1 MQIIPSSGLQ
11 DAEIDQMVQDAEQHA
26 ADDLK
31 RKEDVEARNMADSS
45 VYAAEKFLADN
56 AEAIPDAQKTAVQAQ
71 IDVVKSAMEGGDTVA
86 MKESAGQLQNV
97 LQQAGAA
104 MYQQQGGTADPEAGG
119 FPGGDPG
126 AGPAGDSS
134 GGADDDVIEGEFSE

>member
-1 MQIIPSSGLQ
+1 MQKLTKWCS
-11 DAEIDQMVQDAEQHA
+11 DAEQHA

-56 AEAIPDAQKTAVQAQ
+56 AESIPDAQKTAVQAQ
-71 IDVVKSAMEGGDTVA
+71 IDVVKSAMEGGDTAA

-97 LQQAGAA
+97 LQEAGAA
-104 MYQQQGGTADPEAGG
+104 MYQQQGGPVPVLRLVVSPVVTLIMLVVLVPQVAPMTM
-119 FPGGDPG
+119 
-126 AGPAGDSS
+126 
-134 GGADDDVIEGEFSE
+134 